1 MPSAS
6 PAVLDMLV
14 HEHPSLAEC
23 KPDIDAAFRLL
34 CAAFRSGG
42 KLLLCGNGGSA
53 SDAEHVVGELMKD
66 FKQKRPLSKTARE
79 RLLACDPAAE
89 DLVHSLQEAVPAICL
104 NSQTSLLTALLND
117 GDPEMIFAQQVY
129 GYGKP
134 GDVLLGF
141 STSGNSKNVLHA
153 VRVARALGMSSILIT
168 GSSGGEIGKLV
179 DTAICVPETETYK
192 VQELT
197 LPVYHALCMLVE
209 QELFGS

>member
-1 MPSAS
+1 MSIFCIVDGMTEGPEATVPAAMPVLSRLAKEGAGGTFVTT
-6 PAVLDMLV
+6 PAGFQADSFVCILT
-14 HEHPSLAEC
+14 
-23 KPDIDAAFRLL
+23 LL
-34 CAAFRSGG
+34 GLPKEAIPTGG
-42 KLLLCGNGGSA
+42 RAWLEALGAGIA
-53 SDAEHVVGELMKD
+53 
-66 FKQKRPLSKTARE
+66 
-79 RLLACDPAAE
+79 PAAE

>member
-1 MPSAS
+1 MEVLRSLLERY
-6 PAVLDMLV
+6 PALRDQEGRLQRAG
-14 HEHPSLAEC
+14 E
-23 KPDIDAAFRLL
+23 LL
-34 CAAFRSGG
+34 CAAARSGG
-42 KLLLCGNGGSA
+42 KVLTCGNGGSA

-66 FKQKRPLSKTARE
+66 FKQKRPLSKAARE

-168 GSSGGEIGKLV
+168 GSSGGDPSFARSPAYASSKLRRTPLYPACQPAV
-179 DTAICVPETETYK
+179 DSSYSMQSKSGNRKTVP
-192 VQELT
+192 
-197 LPVYHALCMLVE
+197 
-209 QELFGS
+209 

>member
-1 MPSAS
+1 MEVLRSLLERY
-6 PAVLDMLV
+6 PALRDQEGRLQQAG
-14 HEHPSLAEC
+14 E
-23 KPDIDAAFRLL
+23 LL
-34 CAAFRSGG
+34 CAAARSGG
-42 KLLLCGNGGSA
+42 KVLTCGNGGSA

-66 FKQKRPLSKTARE
+66 FKQKRPLSKAARE

-89 DLVHSLQEAVPAICL
+89 DLIHSLQEAVPAICL

-129 GYGKP
+129 GYGRP